1 MSSNL
6 SHNNTCIAR
15 FALAFALTMA
25 TATTPAF
32 AQSAAATPS
41 APKVAT
47 ATAGDIA
54 FEQQIVVAD
63 KTLAL
68 NGTGIRTKFFLK
80 IYAAGLYLP
89 VKVTTPQDV
98 FKSPGPKRLKVSVL
112 RELDA
117 AGFGKTA
124 MQVMSDNLP
133 KDRMSRCM
141 PGLFKLGEVFAN
153 KKKMAMGEFYTI
165 DEIPGTGVVIS
176 INGKPAADIA
186 EPEFFTCLMYNY
198 FGEKP
203 ADNSLKT
210 GLLGGAAS

>member
-1 MSSNL
+1 MTSNQ
-6 SHNNTCIAR
+6 SHKSTCVAPYT
-15 FALAFALTMA
+15 LAFALALAA
-25 TATTPAF
+25 TQPAF
-32 AQSAAATPS
+32 AQSAAPTPS
-41 APKVAT
+41 TPKVAT
-47 ATAGDIA
+47 VAAGGVA
-54 FEQQIVVAD
+54 FEEEIVVGGRP
-63 KTLAL
+63 LAL

-133 KDRMSRCM
+133 KDRMSRCV
-141 PGLFKLGEVFAN
+141 PGLIKLGEVFAN
-153 KKKMAMGEFYTI
+153 KKKMAVGEFYTI
-165 DEIPGTGVVIS
+165 DEIPGIGVVIS
-176 INGKPAADIA
+176 INGKPVAEIA

-203 ADNSLKT
+203 ADDSLKT
-210 GLLGGAAS
+210 GLLGGAGS

>member
-1 MSSNL
+1 MTSIYSYT
-6 SHNNTCIAR
+6 STCMVRCAATL
-15 FALAFALTMA
+15 ALAIASTQ
-25 TATTPAF
+25 PAF
-32 AQSAAATPS
+32 AQSAAPVYPT
-41 APKVAT
+41 PKVAT
-47 ATAGDIA
+47 VATGGVA
-54 FEQQIVVAD
+54 FEEEIVVGGRP
-63 KTLAL
+63 LAL

-133 KDRMSRCM
+133 KDRMSRCV
-141 PGLFKLGEVFAN
+141 PGLVKLGEVFAN
-153 KKKMAMGEFYTI
+153 KKKMAVGEFYTI
-165 DEIPGTGVVIS
+165 DELPGTGVVIS
-176 INGKPAADIA
+176 INGKPAAEIA
-186 EPEFFTCLMYNY
+186 EPEFFTCLMHNY

-203 ADNSLKT
+203 ADISLKT
-210 GLLGGAAS
+210 GLLGGTAP